1 MTKLTVNS
9 VDADKNDES
18 LYKTKQISV
27 GGPPISTPIMAYNN
41 NLIRSDEQVAPAT
54 RGLNEI
60 YCEVETQKTSLEKL
74 VSNPDATDSLDERIR
89 LQTRKTNANE
99 INICVLECNIDEYP
113 PSEQWEFVLDTTHA
127 HSDIVPIPNIPII
140 TSDIVDSEDKFSK
153 YLAFLEESIRYLKV
167 INEKPIMGMIP
178 KLSYS
183 NTRRLV
189 EFYINHDLN
198 AFCVDFAARNMIT
211 AKRDCL
217 NVLKTL
223 KNHEKIENSF
233 LYAYNVN
240 SGRLTK
246 TVDAVPAKDILSF
259 GFGFDALGRKHKR
272 PKVRAEV
279 WSKINT
285 LPAKVRLFNKTD
297 YGYYRVINSEKITE
311 VYPPDSC
318 FTKEK
323 FAHFLTLSTTELRRC
338 EGLFNTEQLG
348 MEAYRL
354 RQIIKNDKPIEYIS
368 KKTYVKKE
376 TIKTMNNF
384 KNSISSNS

>member
-1 MTKLTVNS
+1 MTKLTVKP
-9 VDADKNDES
+9 VDMDKNDES

-27 GGPPISTPIMAYNN
+27 GGPPITTPIMAYNN
-41 NLIRSDEQVAPAT
+41 NLIRNTEQVAPAT

-60 YCEVETQKTSLEKL
+60 YCEIETQKTPLEKL
-74 VSNPDATDSLDERIR
+74 VSDPEATESLDQRIR
-89 LQTRKTNANE
+89 HQIKKTSANE
-99 INICVLECNIDEYP
+99 LNMCMLECNIEKYP
-113 PSEQWEFVLDTTHA
+113 SAEQRDFVLDTAHA

-140 TSDIVDSEDKFSK
+140 TTDIVDSEDKFLR
-153 YLAFLEESIRYLKV
+153 YLAFLEESIKYLKI
-167 INEKPIMGMIP
+167 INEKPIMGIIP

-189 EFYINHDLN
+189 EFYINQGLN

-211 AKRDCL
+211 AKRDCM

-223 KNHEKIENSF
+223 ANHKKIENSF
-233 LYAYNVN
+233 IYAYNVN

-272 PKVRAEV
+272 PKVESHV
-279 WSKINT
+279 WKQINT
-285 LPAKVRLFNKTD
+285 LPTKVRLFNKKD
-297 YGYYRVINSEKITE
+297 YGYYRVINSEKITD
-311 VYPPDSC
+311 VYPSDSC
-318 FTKEK
+318 FTREQ
-323 FAHFLTLSTTELRRC
+323 FASFLKLSTTELRRC
-338 EGLFNTEQLG
+338 ESLFNTEQLG

-354 RQIIKNDKPIEYIS
+354 RQIIKNDKPIEYLS

-376 TIKTMNNF
+376 IIKTMKNF